1 MVLGF
6 DIPSSP
12 FTDHLVWFYVF
23 PKGNFKSSAS
33 FAMLDIWKK
42 AFVVLNKTLLPCDY
56 RAHVQGGTSNSPNY
70 VLFIKLH

>member
-1 MVLGF
+1 MVPCS

-23 PKGNFKSSAS
+23 PKGNVKSSAS
-33 FAMLDIWKK
+33 FAILDIWKK
-42 AFVVLNKTLLPCDY
+42 AFVVLNKTSLPCEY

-70 VLFIKLH
+70 ILFIKLH